1 MGEPQLQIGE
11 PTWRALAS
19 CAAQLTED
27 DFRRLAG
34 SALDELLGGA
44 PSSAADHAGATA
56 DAMGGPSM
64 EADGRA
70 AVTVVACDAARLDL
84 SGAALRE
91 ALLSQLRGNVCEGSQ
106 AEGSHNRGEGDGA
119 RASDH
124 SSARAGAAHIKGTH
138 PGKGGANEGGTAG
151 PHVRTSHATALTEE
165 YATALAEE
173 YVSRKAAIREGQL
186 AGYSLHAPW
195 PRLAGVSWRLDLRA
209 KSSESIGAT
218 CQVGAPGT
226 SRDHPQ
232 PAFAMKQPTGPEPIF
247 HIRLLTKGG
256 PANALEGD
264 LTTSKGRVGLGGV
277 PAGHISPSSVAGH
290 IGPPLVLPPGG
301 VGLAGG
307 AFSDNGR
314 MAAMRGVCP
323 AGGQDDAVTFA
334 CTEDG
339 LRDLVN
345 ALRDACKAPE
355 RHLSTTK

>member
-195 PRLAGVSWRLDLRA
+195 PRLAGVSWSILSLTSPRSPEWDGLDGQMPR
-209 KSSESIGAT
+209 
-218 CQVGAPGT
+218 CHT
-226 SRDHPQ
+226 SL
-232 PAFAMKQPTGPEPIF
+232 
-247 HIRLLTKGG
+247 RLLGMCTDCCFNFFPDASGQ
-256 PANALEGD
+256 
-264 LTTSKGRVGLGGV
+264 T
-277 PAGHISPSSVAGH
+277 
-290 IGPPLVLPPGG
+290 
-301 VGLAGG
+301 GLAGKELREHRRNLPGRRARDVPRPPTASVCHEATDWAG
-307 AFSDNGR
+307 AHFPHTAADQGR
-314 MAAMRGVCP
+314 ACQRLGRGP
-323 AGGQDDAVTFA
+323 
-334 CTEDG
+334 
-339 LRDLVN
+339 
-345 ALRDACKAPE
+345 
-355 RHLSTTK
+355 HH